1 MFWLWFMAYE
11 HATTKRRNIIA
22 DQLSNTD
29 ELIIYEN
36 LRRKI
41 KENELLELG
50 LLSLIEAT
58 EIYENSMTGSKSLSS
73 KYIKEVDF
81 SDEFLKEMT

>member
-1 MFWLWFMAYE
+1 MAYE